1 MFSTRILTSFT
12 RMQAYIDML
21 ASENLSADDRPLVH
35 AALRRLVCH
44 ASAIADD
51 VILSTAGTAL

>member
-1 MFSTRILTSFT
+1 
-12 RMQAYIDML
+12 MQAYIDLL
-21 ASENLSADDRPLVH
+21 ASEDLSPSDRPLVH

-51 VILSTAGTAL
+51 VILSTAGTVL